1 MSGIWRIEELT
12 ELAAR
17 ALELTPSRG
26 QPSGRGRD
34 VPDVR
39 TIRYYTT
46 IGLMDRPAQMRGRTA
61 FYGPHHLRQ
70 LVAVKR
76 LQAQG
81 MSLLE
86 VQASLAGASAKRLDQ
101 LAELPPGFIQQALAA
116 PSAKREPP
124 PEATPDD
131 DVARQAPVG
140 SRTRFWSAVPEV
152 AASNAEKADA
162 RPERG
167 DMAPQPAVILP
178 LDGGVSLVLEGVTS
192 EQVTPEV
199 VASLQP
205 AAAALCDALVRSG
218 LCRRREVVDKGPFDQ
233 HRTN

>member
-1 MSGIWRIEELT
+1 V
-12 ELAAR
+12 
-17 ALELTPSRG
+17 
-26 QPSGRGRD
+26 RD

-46 IGLMDRPAQMRGRTA
+46 IGLMDRPAEMRGRTA

-76 LQAQG
+76 LQARG

-86 VQASLAGASAKRLDQ
+86 VQESLAGASPRRLDQ
-101 LAELPPGFIQQALAA
+101 LAELPSGFIKKALAA
-116 PSAKREPP
+116 GAAPKREPP
-124 PEATPDD
+124 GEATSDD
-131 DVARQAPVG
+131 EVARQSPAG
-140 SRTRFWSAVPEV
+140 NRTQFWSAVPEV
-152 AASNAEKADA
+152 AARSGEMADA
-162 RPERG
+162 RERE

-178 LDGGVSLVLEGVTS
+178 LDAGVSLVLEGVTP
-192 EQVTPEV
+192 EQVTAEV

-218 LCRRREVVDKGPFDQ
+218 LCRRRQ
-233 HRTN
+233 RR